1 MNARDIALPSDSAR
15 HAEQADAVATDHADT
30 DAGIGQPAAVQDAA
44 PAAVQPRPLRLKV
57 SKSKERALI
66 REFGLDVATLTEEE
80 AARRREELQLL
91 VRLGKKRGFLLH
103 QEISD
108 HLPGRMLDAEVLEAI
123 AKMLDDMGIAVY
135 EQLPDAAALLVATG
149 AAGSDEDAD
158 EAVEAALATVE
169 SEFGRTT
176 DPVRLYMR
184 EMGVADLLTREG
196 EIDIAK
202 RIEAG
207 LHEMLAAAATSPAV
221 IAELLASGERIAAGE
236 LPVSQVV
243 DGFVVAGEADDYVAE
258 EEVDSFDESEDGD
271 STRRLGEMKTAV
283 LAWCAGLRA
292 DYDRL
297 EAARGAGRSSAA
309 YRQAQQ
315 ALRDDMAAVRLT
327 PTTIARLCAIV
338 RSQADEVRRCERA
351 IRRLMVDR
359 CGMPQTHFIAA
370 FPAGAVDPAWPKSE
384 AASSRPYGK
393 VLGRHL
399 PAINELQG
407 KLRDAGAAA
416 GLPVDELKAVER
428 RLNAGERALL
438 DARQEMIEANLRLVI
453 SIAKKYRNRGLQFLD
468 LIQEG
473 NLGLM
478 KAVDKFE
485 YRRGFK
491 FSTYATWWI
500 RQAITRAIADHG
512 RTIRVPVHMTDLVN
526 KVNRLSWHHL
536 QEHGRE
542 PDAATLAAKL
552 EVPEDKIRLAL
563 KAAREPVSME
573 TPFGDEGEATLG
585 DFIEDTQAAS
595 PAQAAVMSRLHDA
608 VNEALASL
616 PPREAQVLRLRFGI
630 DAGGDRTVEEV
641 SRQLDL
647 SRERIRRIES
657 EAMQKLRGTER
668 SQRLRGY
675 LEAI

>member
-1 MNARDIALPSDSAR
+1 MTARDFALPSAGASCPDTDGTDSAM
-15 HAEQADAVATDHADT
+15 ADLPDT
-30 DAGIGQPAAVQDAA
+30 AAGQPDAA
-44 PAAVQPRPLRLKV
+44 PSAAQPRPLRLKV

-149 AAGSDEDAD
+149 AAGNDEDAD

-207 LHEMLAAAATSPAV
+207 LQEMLAAAATSPAV
-221 IAELLASGERIAAGE
+221 IAELLASGERIASGE

-271 STRRLGEMKTAV
+271 STRRLGEMKTAA

-292 DYDRL
+292 EFARL
-297 EAARGAGRSSAA
+297 EAALRDEGRSSPA

-315 ALRDDMAAVRLT
+315 ALRTGVAAVRLT

-338 RSQADEVRRCERA
+338 RSQADDVRRSERA
-351 IRRLMVDR
+351 MRRLMVDR
-359 CGMPQTHFIAA
+359 CGMPQAHFVAA
-370 FPAGAVDPAWPKSE
+370 FPVSGLDPAWPRTE
-384 AASSRPYGK
+384 AASSRTYGK

-399 PAINELQG
+399 PAVNELQAR
-407 KLRDAGAAA
+407 LRDAEVAA
-416 GLPVDELKAVER
+416 GLPLDELKAVER

-595 PAQAAVMSRLHDA
+595 PAQAAVLARLHEA

-616 PPREAQVLRLRFGI
+616 PAREAQVLRLRFGI

-647 SRERIRRIES
+647 SRERIRRIEA
-657 EAMQKLRGTER
+657 EAMQKLRSTER